1 MSTSPDITP
10 SRPLRSDAVR
20 NRRRVLEA
28 ARELFAERGLGV
40 TLIEIAQRAGVG
52 VGTVHR
58 RFPDRAELLEDLF
71 DGRLDELAELAHT
84 ALADRDPWHGLVWFL
99 EQSAEMQ
106 AADRGLM
113 ELLNDASGELAHLC
127 CIRAKLD
134 PTSAELLQRAKDA
147 GQVRDDVSTDDL
159 PMIQAIMCTVIGAS
173 RDVDPNLW
181 RRYLALLARGLSAR
195 PELIKL
201 DHAPPELDAVG
212 TGPRSGSTSTC

>member
-1 MSTSPDITP
+1 MPTSPDITP
-10 SRPLRSDAVR
+10 SRPLRCDAAR

-40 TLIEIAQRAGVG
+40 TLIEIAQQAGVG

-71 DGRLDELAELAHT
+71 GGRLDELADFAHA

-99 EQSAEMQ
+99 EQSAELQ

-113 ELLNDASGELAHLC
+113 ELLNDPSRELAHLC
-127 CIRAKLD
+127 CIRAKLG

-147 GQVRDDVSTDDL
+147 GQVRDDISTDDL
-159 PMIQAIMCTVIGAS
+159 PMIQLIMCAVISAS
-173 RDVDPNLW
+173 RDADPNLW
-181 RRYLALLARGLSAR
+181 RRYLTLLTRGLSTQ
-195 PELIKL
+195 PDLIKL
-201 DHAPPELDAVG
+201 DHDPPKPEDEG
-212 TGPRSGSTSTC
+212 TACPPSLG